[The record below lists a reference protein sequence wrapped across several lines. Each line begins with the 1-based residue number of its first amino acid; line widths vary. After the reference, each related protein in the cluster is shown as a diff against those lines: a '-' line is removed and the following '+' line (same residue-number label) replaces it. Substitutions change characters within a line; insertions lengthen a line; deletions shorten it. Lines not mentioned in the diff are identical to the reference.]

1 MGWAAW
7 SFSSHVVKM
16 RKLPALCRGNHQHC
30 VEEILNDVANLKI
43 KFYGEKLLLPRRMK
57 TNPIK
62 GRKKQKQKKTQN
74 NLGHSGENIMQN
86 SISLES
92 K

>member
-62 GRKKQKQKKTQN
+62 GRKKTKQKKTR
-74 NLGHSGENIMQN
+74 I
-86 SISLES
+86 I
-92 K
+92 

>member
-1 MGWAAW
+1 M
-7 SFSSHVVKM
+7 
-16 RKLPALCRGNHQHC
+16 CRGNHQHC

-62 GRKKQKQKKTQN
+62 GRKKKKQKKPR
-74 NLGHSGENIMQN
+74 I
-86 SISLES
+86 I
-92 K
+92 